1 MISKT
6 ALHTLKAAVV
16 LAQDPEQRYH
26 GAGEIAKAID
36 APANYLGK
44 MLQTLARQGVLISQ
58 KGLGGGFKLAR
69 DPHEITLYEVVEG
82 IDDLSRLSGCFLG
95 RSKCSAD
102 HPCPLHQQWGRIR
115 GNYLAMLNNFTLADL
130 ASHTHGTRI

>member
-1 MISKT
+1 
-6 ALHTLKAAVV
+6 V

-95 RSKCSAD
+95 RSKCSTD
-102 HPCPLHQQWGRIR
+102 NPCPLHRQWGRIR
-115 GNYLAMLNNFTLADL
+115 GGYLAMLNDYTLADL
-130 ASHTHGTRI
+130 ASHTHGTLI